1 MRWECPGEWYIVRRY
16 VQKKT
21 SDLNYLKNQAFT
33 ISVEELIYFVEFKV
47 HLVPNDMKM
56 LAFLGG
62 ELPNAAFYFTTV
74 ANVNK
79 KDCNDVT
86 KSFSLDG
93 SKSWKSF
100 DY

>member
-1 MRWECPGEWYIVRRY
+1 
-16 VQKKT
+16 
-21 SDLNYLKNQAFT
+21 
-33 ISVEELIYFVEFKV
+33 
-47 HLVPNDMKM
+47 MKM

-62 ELPNAAFYFTTV
+62 ELSNAATYLTTF
-74 ANVNK
+74 ANANK

-86 KSFSLDG
+86 KGFILDG

>member
-1 MRWECPGEWYIVRRY
+1 
-16 VQKKT
+16 
-21 SDLNYLKNQAFT
+21 
-33 ISVEELIYFVEFKV
+33 
-47 HLVPNDMKM
+47 MKM

>member
-1 MRWECPGEWYIVRRY
+1 MVDSSAICSKINIRFNLFRKPNFYHINLRNNLFCRI
-16 VQKKT
+16 Q
-21 SDLNYLKNQAFT
+21 
-33 ISVEELIYFVEFKV
+33 I

-62 ELPNAAFYFTTV
+62 ELSNAASYSTAF

>member
-1 MRWECPGEWYIVRRY
+1 
-16 VQKKT
+16 
-21 SDLNYLKNQAFT
+21 
-33 ISVEELIYFVEFKV
+33 
-47 HLVPNDMKM
+47 MKM
-56 LAFLGG
+56 LEFLGG
-62 ELPNAAFYFTTV
+62 ELSNAASYLTTF

-79 KDCNDVT
+79 KDCNDVK